1 MRKGLQ
7 KNLHKKLKTR
17 QKVNKG
23 FQSWFTLTL
32 KKRLI
37 AAFLLFLI
45 VPSLSVGWLAYL
57 KAADQVEMEIT
68 RSAQA
73 KTEMLSL
80 QIDQMLNMEKD
91 NAAQMASGITSE
103 DIINKSPALQAQ
115 MDRMSKNH
123 KELGVLTAGAE
134 DGSWMKS
141 PDPGN
146 QIYDPRERTWYKMA
160 LSQSEPI
167 ISDTFQSAT
176 TGEWVV
182 TAATK
187 LADGKGVFGANV
199 SLNHLKETVDQI
211 HIGKAGK
218 LYMLDNGGKFLFHY
232 KIESGTQSD
241 QSYINEMYTKDQG
254 TVKYTYDGQ
263 PMEAVFYTNTA
274 TGWKIVG
281 EMIPSEAA
289 ESVQPIMIR
298 TITLVGGAVIVG
310 IVLMIFIIR
319 SIHRPL
325 QQLTQAASQ
334 VSAGDL
340 TVRVGMRRKDEFGQ
354 LGESFDTMT
363 TSLRNVLGEVHD
375 TSSQLAASS
384 EELMASSEQT
394 SKATEQVAE
403 LMQDAAAG
411 TTMQNASLA
420 ATEQLVGEMSLGVK
434 EISARAGDAE
444 RIAIEASSKSEAGM
458 VTMQEAVSY
467 IQQVNDESKAME
479 VVIDDLRAKN
489 DEILQIVAEI
499 TSIAKQTNILALNA
513 SIEASR
519 AGEHGRGFA
528 VVANEVKML
537 ANSSGASAER
547 INELMREM
555 HEKTHAVQSTF
566 ARTGEGMVNSSQMIV
581 EAGEAFQTI
590 RDAVRTVAAQAE
602 EAASASRQ
610 IDQGM
615 GHVNKAVNETMVL
628 SNRIAA
634 GTEDGSAA
642 AQEQLATMEEVAA
655 SSAALSRMAEDLQS
669 MIERFKL

>member
-1 MRKGLQ
+1 MKKGFQKRLQ
-7 KNLHKKLKTR
+7 TARTTKNE
-17 QKVNKG
+17 
-23 FQSWFTLTL
+23 FQSWFTLTV

-37 AAFLLFLI
+37 AALLLFLI

-57 KAADQVEMEIT
+57 KAADQVNLEIT

-73 KTEMLSL
+73 KAEMLSL
-80 QIDQMLNMEKD
+80 QIDQMLSMEKD
-91 NAAQMASGITSE
+91 NVAQIASGMTSE
-103 DIINKSPALQAQ
+103 DIINKSPAIQAQ

-146 QIYDPRERTWYKMA
+146 QIYDPRERPWYKMA
-160 LSQSEPI
+160 MSQSEPI
-167 ISDTFQSAT
+167 ISDTYQSSS

-182 TAATK
+182 TAAAK

-232 KIESGTQSD
+232 KIEAGTQSN

-263 PMEAVFYTNTA
+263 AMEAVFYTNPA

-281 EMIPSEAA
+281 EMIPSEAV

-298 TITLVGGAVIVG
+298 AITLVGVAVIVG

-340 TVRVGMRRKDEFGQ
+340 TVRVGLQRKDEFGQ

-489 DEILQIVAEI
+489 DEILEIVAEI
-499 TSIAKQTNILALNA
+499 TAIAKQTNILALNA

-519 AGEHGRGFA
+519 AGEQGRGFA

-547 INELMREM
+547 INELMQEM

-566 ARTGEGMVNSSQMIV
+566 ARTGEGMVKGSQMIE
-581 EAGEAFQTI
+581 EAGEAFETI

-602 EAASASRQ
+602 EAAAASRQ

>member
-1 MRKGLQ
+1 MRNRIQIQTSHTMKKRLQ
-7 KNLHKKLKTR
+7 N
-17 QKVNKG
+17 
-23 FQSWFTLTL
+23 WFTLTV
-32 KKRLI
+32 KKRLV
-37 AAFLLFLI
+37 AALLLFLI

-57 KAADQVEMEIT
+57 KAADQVKLEII

-80 QIDQMLNMEKD
+80 QIDQMLDMEKD
-91 NAAQMASGITSE
+91 NVAQIASGLTSE
-103 DIINKSPALQAQ
+103 EIINKSPEVQAQ
-115 MDRMSKNH
+115 MDRMSQSH
-123 KELGVLTAGAE
+123 KELGVLTVGAE

-141 PDPGN
+141 PDTGD
-146 QIYDPRERTWYKMA
+146 QIYDPRDRSWYKMA
-160 LSQSEPI
+160 MSQSEPI

-182 TAATK
+182 TAAAK
-187 LADGKGVFGANV
+187 LADGQGAFGANV
-199 SLNHLKETVDQI
+199 NLNHLKETVEQI
-211 HIGKAGK
+211 HIGKEGK

-232 KIESGTQSD
+232 NIESGTQSD
-241 QSYINEMYTKDQG
+241 QSYINEMYTKDRG
-254 TVKYTYDGQ
+254 TVAYTYDGQ
-263 PMEAVFYTNTA
+263 PMEAVFYTNEA

-281 EMIPSEAA
+281 EMIPSEANEA
-289 ESVQPIMIR
+289 VEPIMIR
-298 TITLVGGAVIVG
+298 TITLVGVAVIVG
-310 IVLMIFIIR
+310 IVLLIFIIR

-325 QQLTQAASQ
+325 QQLTKAAAQ

-340 TVRVGMRRKDEFGQ
+340 TVRVGLQRKDEFGQ
-354 LGESFDTMT
+354 LGDSFDTMT
-363 TSLRNVLGEVHD
+363 TSLRKVLGEVHD

-403 LMQDAAAG
+403 LMQDAASG
-411 TTMQNASLA
+411 TTMQNESLA

-434 EISARAGDAE
+434 EISSRVE
-444 RIAIEASSKSEAGM
+444 HTEKIAMEASTKSEAGL
-458 VTMQEAVSY
+458 VTVQEAVSH
-467 IQQVNDESKAME
+467 IQQVNDESKAMKA
-479 VVIDDLRAKN
+479 VIDDLRAKN
-489 DEILQIVAEI
+489 DEILEIVAEI
-499 TSIAKQTNILALNA
+499 TVIAKQTNILALNA

-519 AGEHGRGFA
+519 AGQHGRGFA

-555 HEKTHAVQSTF
+555 HEKTEAVQSTF
-566 ARTGEGMVNSSQMIV
+566 ARTGEGMVTSSQMIS
-581 EAGEAFQTI
+581 EAGEAFQMI
-590 RDAVRTVAAQAE
+590 RDAVQTVAAQAE
-602 EAASASRQ
+602 EAAAASRQ

-615 GHVNKAVNETMVL
+615 GHVNKAVNDTMVL
-628 SNRIAA
+628 SNQIAA

-669 MIERFKL
+669 IIERFKL

>member
-1 MRKGLQ
+1 M
-7 KNLHKKLKTR
+7 KNR
-17 QKVNKG
+17 
-23 FQSWFTLTL
+23 FQRWFTLTV

-37 AAFLLFLI
+37 AALLLFLI

-57 KAADQVEMEIT
+57 KAADQVKLEIV

-80 QIDQMLNMEKD
+80 QIEQLLDMEKK
-91 NAAQMASGITSE
+91 NIAQLAAGMASEG
-103 DIINKSPALQAQ
+103 IINKSPAIQEQ
-115 MDRMSKNH
+115 MDRMKQH
-123 KELGVLTAGAE
+123 HDELGILTAGAE

-141 PDPGN
+141 PDPG
-146 QIYDPRERTWYKMA
+146 QETFDPRTRPWYKEAMA
-160 LSQSEPI
+160 GSEPI
-167 ISDTFQSAT
+167 ISEAFKSVTS
-176 TGEWVV
+176 GKWVV
-182 TAATK
+182 SVAAK
-187 LADGKGVFGANV
+187 LPDGRGAFSAHV
-199 SLNHLKETVDQI
+199 SLSKLQEAMDRVS
-211 HIGKAGK
+211 IGKAGK
-218 LYMLDNGGKFLFHY
+218 VYLLDESGKFLFHY
-232 KIESGTQSD
+232 KIESGTQAE
-241 QSYINEMYTKDQG
+241 QSYIKEMYTKDRG

-263 PMEAVFYTNTA
+263 LREAVFYTNPV

-281 EMIPSEAA
+281 EMIPSEVTEA
-289 ESVQPIMIR
+289 VIPIMIR
-298 TITLVGGAVIVG
+298 AITIVGAALIVG
-310 IVLMIFIIR
+310 IILLIFIIR

-325 QQLTQAASQ
+325 QQITQAAAQ
-334 VSAGDL
+334 ISAGDL
-340 TVRVGMRRKDEFGQ
+340 TVRVGLQRKDEFGQ

-363 TSLRNVLGEVHD
+363 NSLRNVLGEVHD

-411 TTMQNASLA
+411 TTLQNESLA
-420 ATEQLVGEMSLGVK
+420 ATEQLIGEMSLGVK
-434 EISARAGDAE
+434 EIAAKSEQTE
-444 RIAIEASSKSEAGM
+444 RIAVETSTKSETGM
-458 VTMQEAVSY
+458 ATVQEAVSH

-479 VVIDDLRAKN
+479 AVIHDLRAKN
-489 DEILQIVAEI
+489 DEILEIVAEI
-499 TSIAKQTNILALNA
+499 TAIAKQTNILALNA

-528 VVANEVKML
+528 VVANEVKLL

-555 HEKTHAVQSTF
+555 YEKTHAVQATF
-566 ARTGEGMVNSSQMIV
+566 ERTGEGMVKSSQMIAD
-581 EAGEAFQTI
+581 AGEAFRTI
-590 RDAVRTVAAQAE
+590 RDAVQMVATQAE
-602 EAASASRQ
+602 EAATASRQ

-615 GHVNKAVNETMVL
+615 GHVNKAVNDTMVL

-642 AQEQLATMEEVAA
+642 AQEQLATMEEVAS

-669 MIERFKL
+669 VIERFKL

>member
-1 MRKGLQ
+1 MRNRFQIQTSHTMKKRLQ
-7 KNLHKKLKTR
+7 N
-17 QKVNKG
+17 
-23 FQSWFTLTL
+23 WFTLTV

-37 AAFLLFLI
+37 AALLLFLI

-57 KAADQVEMEIT
+57 KAADQVKLEII

-91 NAAQMASGITSE
+91 NVAQIASGMTSE
-103 DIINKSPALQAQ
+103 EVINISPAIQAQ
-115 MDRMSKNH
+115 MDRMSKSH

-141 PDPGN
+141 PEAGD
-146 QIYDPRERTWYKMA
+146 QIYDPRDRSWYKMA
-160 LSQSEPI
+160 MSQSEPI
-167 ISDTFQSAT
+167 ISDTFRSTT

-182 TAATK
+182 TVAAK
-187 LADGKGVFGANV
+187 LADGQGAFGANV
-199 SLNHLKETVDQI
+199 NLTHLKETVEQI
-211 HIGKAGK
+211 HIGKEGK

-232 KIESGTQSD
+232 NIESGTQSD
-241 QSYINEMYTKDQG
+241 QSYINEMYKKDRG
-254 TVKYTYDGQ
+254 TVAYTYDGQ
-263 PMEAVFYTNTA
+263 PMEAVFYTNEA

-281 EMIPSEAA
+281 EMIPSEANEA
-289 ESVQPIMIR
+289 VEPIMIR
-298 TITLVGGAVIVG
+298 TITLVGSAVIVG
-310 IVLMIFIIR
+310 IVLLVFIIR
-319 SIHRPL
+319 GIHRPL
-325 QQLTQAASQ
+325 QQLTKAAAQ

-340 TVRVGMRRKDEFGQ
+340 TVRVGLQRKDEFGQ
-354 LGESFDTMT
+354 LGDSFDTMT
-363 TSLRNVLGEVHD
+363 TSLRKVLGEVHD

-403 LMQDAAAG
+403 LMQDAASG
-411 TTMQNASLA
+411 TTMQNESLA

-434 EISARAGDAE
+434 EISSRVE
-444 RIAIEASSKSEAGM
+444 HTEKIAMEASTKSEAGL
-458 VTMQEAVSY
+458 VTVQEAVSH
-467 IQQVNDESKAME
+467 IQKVNDESEAMKA
-479 VVIDDLRAKN
+479 VIDELRAKN
-489 DEILQIVAEI
+489 DEILEIVAEI
-499 TSIAKQTNILALNA
+499 TVIAKQTNILALNA

-519 AGEHGRGFA
+519 AGQHGRGFA

-555 HEKTHAVQSTF
+555 HEKTEAVQSTF
-566 ARTGEGMVNSSQMIV
+566 ARTGEGMVTSSQMIS
-581 EAGEAFQTI
+581 EAGEAFQMI
-590 RDAVRTVAAQAE
+590 RDAVQTVAAQAE
-602 EAASASRQ
+602 EAAAASRQ

-615 GHVNKAVNETMVL
+615 GHVNKAVNDTMVL
-628 SNRIAA
+628 SNQIAA

-655 SSAALSRMAEDLQS
+655 SSAALSKMAEDLQS
-669 MIERFKL
+669 IIERFKL